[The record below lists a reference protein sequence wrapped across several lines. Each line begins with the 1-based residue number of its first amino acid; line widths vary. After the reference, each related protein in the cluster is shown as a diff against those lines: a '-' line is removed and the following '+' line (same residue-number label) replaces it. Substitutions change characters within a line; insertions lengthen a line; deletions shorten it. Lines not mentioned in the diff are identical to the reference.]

1 MADQLSKLFIY
12 SFLVRNLYVKKIQ
25 PALKAMLDF
34 FECRKFSQVKKELI
48 NFFRMSKRFQTFWQ
62 IKWKHFEC
70 RKKSTFFFIVLT
82 LWNLFDI
89 VSERLNFFEFSVEF
103 LRRHF
108 LLSKF
113 FCRNSCSRNFY
124 AMKRRKNSVVKKS
137 PCRKNSV
144 EINTV

>member
-1 MADQLSKLFIY
+1 MK
-12 SFLVRNLYVKKIQ
+12 SFYNFVIFLGLIAISEPCRQNSNVIIHDL
-25 PALKAMLDF
+25 LKQNF
-34 FECRKFSQVKKELI
+34 QVKKELI
-48 NFFRMSKRFQTFWQ
+48 NFFRMSKRFHIFWQ

-70 RKKSTFFFIVLT
+70 RKKSTLFFIVLKV
-82 LWNLFDI
+82 WNLFDI

-103 LRRHF
+103 LRCHF

-113 FCRNSCSRNFY
+113 FSRNSCSRNFY
-124 AMKRRKNSVVKKS
+124 AMKCRKNSVVKKS